1 MARAHRPLLRGVTQL
16 CAQEWQRP
24 AGLGSQGLG
33 GGWGSSPELPGRC
46 AGQPQ
51 DGESD
56 LKSQRGWGR
65 ARVQEGT
72 MREACQAWR
81 WVSKAEGWDSCAR
94 LGCGREGRQEQ
105 EAKEASPQTFVDSL
119 CKGGQELAWAP
130 RDTSVCPGS
139 IGSLST
145 AKVSSP
151 IISWATP
158 GGTASR
164 VSPAL

>member
-56 LKSQRGWGR
+56 LQSQRGWGAGR
-65 ARVQEGT
+65 DDERSLPSLALGFEG
-72 MREACQAWR
+72 R
-81 WVSKAEGWDSCAR
+81 GWDSCAR
-94 LGCGREGRQEQ
+94 LGSGREGRQEQ
-105 EAKEASPQTFVDSL
+105 EAKETSPQTFVDSL
-119 CKGGQELAWAP
+119 CKGGQDLAWAP
-130 RDTSVCPGS
+130 RDTSICPGS

-151 IISWATP
+151 VISWATP